1 MASGFPG
8 QELHQQ
14 FEAGGHACETLL
26 GMQPAARFDSDE
38 AVRSGEEQDCKGRT
52 WRVWQLSEGLTF
64 PHDPNDLD
72 ESANSGLLQ
81 FSLLRGDA
89 RVC

>member
-1 MASGFPG
+1 
-8 QELHQQ
+8 LHQQ